1 MKRISKGSQTKQQT
15 ASVEL
20 KIRDFFVFSLAE
32 EREPLRL
39 SPHRFYPAP
48 IKSGIVQLITGPQS
62 LIVTKGFLAPLHKT

>member
-1 MKRISKGSQTKQQT
+1 MNRSKGSQTKQQT

-39 SPHRFYPAP
+39 SPHRFYFTRPLKVELFSSSPAP
-48 IKSGIVQLITGPQS
+48 NHS
-62 LIVTKGFLAPLHKT
+62 LLQKVS